1 MKKRKM
7 KKKMVMTEG
16 LMLLFV
22 RRGRIWNVQL
32 SEKGASSETAGF
44 RSMAYKTLDEA
55 VCALK
60 RYKQQTRAPLGLIH
74 C

>member
-1 MKKRKM
+1 M

-16 LMLLFV
+16 LKLLFV
-22 RRGRIWNVQL
+22 RRGRVWNVHI
-32 SEKGASSETAGF
+32 SEKGPSSETAGF
-44 RSMAYKTLDEA
+44 RSMAYRPLNEA

-60 RYKQQTRAPLGLIH
+60 RYKQQTRASLGLIH

>member
-22 RRGRIWNVQL
+22 GRGRVWDVQI
-32 SEKGASSETAGF
+32 SEKGPSSETAGF
-44 RSMAYKTLDEA
+44 RSMAYKPLDGA

-60 RYKQQTRAPLGLIH
+60 RYNQQTRASLGLIY
-74 C
+74 